1 MASTLSKDAVIGAID
16 EKTLNNLQ
24 KAFDAEPRNRL
35 VMNAL
40 CTTPA
45 NKIALNRRKV
55 VKHNNSYSHHLTEYK
70 ATAQKGSGRCW
81 MFAGCNTLRGA
92 AIKAMNLGEDFEI
105 SQSYLAFWDKFEKAN
120 YFLESILDT
129 LDEPTEGRLINFL
142 VRSPIED
149 GGQWDMFTNLVNK
162 YGCLP
167 KTAQPES
174 ESSGSTGM
182 VTGQVT
188 AKLREYA
195 CTLRA
200 EHGKGKSA
208 EALRKMKAPMIEE
221 VYRMLVLHYGEPTK
235 TFNWQYRDKDKKNFV
250 REGEMTPKEFFEKY
264 VKADF
269 EDMVCLIHCPQDS
282 KKMHTLYTVKYLGN
296 VVGGDIVR
304 YVNVP
309 IQTLKDAAAAQ
320 IKDGDPVWFGC
331 DCGKNF
337 DGESG
342 IWDEEI
348 FNYDLVY
355 GTTCNLNKAERL
367 DYGHSAM
374 NHAMVFTGVD
384 ISDDEKPVKWRV
396 ENSWGD
402 ERADKGFYS
411 MSDNWF
417 DEHMFEVVVNKKHVP
432 VEVLKVL
439 DQTPVELDPW
449 DPMGSLAR

>member
-1 MASTLSKDAVIGAID
+1 MSSKPTKAAEQGALTPELIDAC
-16 EKTLNNLQ
+16 K
-24 KAFDAEPRNRL
+24 KAFKADKKNEL

-45 NKIALNRRKV
+45 NKIAQNRSIIV
-55 VKHNNSYSHHLTEYK
+55 QHSNSYSCHLAENK

-81 MFAGCNTLRGA
+81 MFAGCNTLRSS
-92 AIKAMNLGEDFEI
+92 AIKAMSLSEEFEI

-120 YFLESILDT
+120 FFLESVLKT
-129 LDEPTEGRLINFL
+129 LDEPTDGRLINYL
-142 VRSPIED
+142 LQNPIQD

-167 KTAQPES
+167 KSAQPET
-174 ESSGSTGM
+174 ESSSSTGM

-200 EHGKGKSA
+200 AHKKGKTLDELKKLKPA
-208 EALRKMKAPMIEE
+208 MIEE
-221 VYRMLVLHYGEPTK
+221 VYRMLTLHYGEPT
-235 TFNWQYRDKDKKNFV
+235 TEFNWQYRDKDKNFH
-250 REGEMTPKEFFEKY
+250 REGKMTPKKFFEKY
-264 VKADF
+264 IKADF
-269 EDMVCLIHCPQDS
+269 DDMVCLIHCPQDT
-282 KKMHTLYTVKYLGN
+282 KKMHTLYTVKFLGN
-296 VVGGDIVR
+296 VVEGDIVR
-304 YVNVP
+304 YINVP
-309 IQTLKDAAAAQ
+309 IETMKAAAVAQLKDGAS
-320 IKDGDPVWFGC
+320 VWFGC

-337 DGESG
+337 DGDAG
-342 IWDEEI
+342 IWHENI

-355 GTTCNLNKAERL
+355 GTTCKLNKAERL

-384 ISDDEKPVKWRV
+384 LDEKDKPIKWRV

-402 ERADKGFYS
+402 ERADKGYYS
-411 MSDNWF
+411 MYDNWY
-417 DEHMFEVVVNKKHVP
+417 DEHMFEVVVCKKHVP

-439 DQTPVELDPW
+439 DQKPTELEPW